1 MTSPRLFKE
10 AVRRFGTAFLPA
22 FFLPF
27 TAHATL
33 VLEGSTEEKAEL
45 RKIIDDYKKD
55 SPKAQAIVADL
66 EKAETGDVKVRF
78 GRTADI
84 ATAQPGAKIITI
96 NKPAV
101 SAMKLIEKPGGGGKA
116 LEQFS
121 MPYLF
126 GHEGIHILRPG
137 DTEDQVVS
145 RNNEVRVE
153 KGSSKR
159 TKYEIDKV
167 GEKTVL
173 PFDDGSKVDLT
184 DAFRARAAAGGSPG
198 VSVLQT
204 AGNLAFSALE
214 NAATGELTLGLT
226 QGAIDQ
232 YMTLSLPDELGG
244 ESISVKLLEIST
256 RLAPSS
262 STDFSLVANDFYMKF
277 DAYDLGGRNTGTN
290 IIRPYLAHQTPY
302 GYREMLSDDLFRFDF
317 SGDLGWTNALFGA
330 ESFALAVESF
340 DITLSRTAGNGWAG
354 TGSLSGMKFTVPE
367 PSSALLIFAGALA
380 LAVLRSRTS
389 SLQMPAA

>member
-1 MTSPRLFKE
+1 MTSPGIFKDAVQRLE
-10 AVRRFGTAFLPA
+10 TAFLLA
-22 FFLPF
+22 LFLPF
-27 TAHATL
+27 SAHATL
-33 VLEGSTEEKAEL
+33 VLEGSIEEKAEL

-66 EKAETGDVKVRF
+66 EKTETGDVKVRF
-78 GRTADI
+78 GKTADI

-101 SAMKLIEKPGGGGKA
+101 SAMKLIEKPDGGGKA

-159 TKYEIDKV
+159 TKYEVDKV

-184 DAFRARAAAGGSPG
+184 DAFRASAAAGGSPG
-198 VSVLQT
+198 VSILQT

-214 NAATGELTLGLT
+214 DATTGELTLGLT
-226 QGAIDQ
+226 QGSIDQ

-244 ESISVKLLEIST
+244 ELISVKLLEIST
-256 RLAPSS
+256 RLTPSS
-262 STDFSLVANDFYMKF
+262 SMDFSLVANDFYMKF
-277 DAYDLGGRNTGTN
+277 EAFDLGGRNTGTN
-290 IIRPYLAHQTPY
+290 IIRPYLPHQTPY
-302 GYREMLSDDLFRFDF
+302 GYREILADDVLRFDF
-317 SGDLGWTNALFGA
+317 SGDLGWTNALFDE

-340 DITLSRTAGNGWAG
+340 DITLARTAGNGWAG

-367 PSSALLIFAGALA
+367 PSSALLIFAGAFA
-380 LAVLRSRTS
+380 LVALRSRSAPIQT
-389 SLQMPAA
+389 PAA

>member
-1 MTSPRLFKE
+1 MTSPGIFKDAVQRLE
-10 AVRRFGTAFLPA
+10 TAFLLA
-22 FFLPF
+22 LFLPF
-27 TAHATL
+27 SAHATL
-33 VLEGSTEEKAEL
+33 VLEGSIEEKAEL
-45 RKIIDDYKKD
+45 RKIIDAYKKD

-66 EKAETGDVKVRF
+66 EKTETGDVKVRF
-78 GRTADI
+78 GKTADI

-101 SAMKLIEKPGGGGKA
+101 SAMKLIEKPDGGGKA

-159 TKYEIDKV
+159 TKYEVDKV

-184 DAFRARAAAGGSPG
+184 DAFRASAATGGSPG
-198 VSVLQT
+198 VSILQT

-214 NAATGELTLGLT
+214 DATTGELTLGLT
-226 QGAIDQ
+226 QGSIDQ

-244 ESISVKLLEIST
+244 ELISVKLLEIST
-256 RLAPSS
+256 RLTPSS
-262 STDFSLVANDFYMKF
+262 SMDFSLVANDFYMKF
-277 DAYDLGGRNTGTN
+277 EAFDLGGRNTGTN
-290 IIRPYLAHQTPY
+290 IIRPYLPHQTPY
-302 GYREMLSDDLFRFDF
+302 GYREILADDVLRFDF
-317 SGDLGWTNALFGA
+317 SGDLGWTNALFDE

-340 DITLSRTAGNGWAG
+340 DITLARTAGNGWAG

-367 PSSALLIFAGALA
+367 PSSALLIFAGAFA
-380 LAVLRSRTS
+380 LVALRSRSAPIQT
-389 SLQMPAA
+389 PAA